1 MIFFDNIFIFF
12 YFACK
17 LTECIRIVK
26 SGFDT
31 SDTFKKVFLNETK
44 CNQQKNVRLALI
56 LCYSAN
62 LLKKTPSLQNRYECL
77 RGLQTEKIIVLDVVR
92 ILNISD
98 PIFKFSGVCK

>member
-1 MIFFDNIFIFF
+1 MYVPFRLDFKSPATARGKSYALKREQLIEKELTCDFFDNIFISVFF

-17 LTECIRIVK
+17 LTECIRIWK

-31 SDTFKKVFLNETK
+31 SDTFKKLFLDETK

-62 LLKKTPSLQNRYECL
+62 LLKKTPKSL
-77 RGLQTEKIIVLDVVR
+77 
-92 ILNISD
+92 
-98 PIFKFSGVCK
+98 

>member
-1 MIFFDNIFIFF
+1 MYVPFRLDFKSPATARGKSYALKREQLIEKELTCDFFGQYFHFF
-12 YFACK
+12 FFFFTCK

-62 LLKKTPSLQNRYECL
+62 LLKKTPKSL
-77 RGLQTEKIIVLDVVR
+77 
-92 ILNISD
+92 
-98 PIFKFSGVCK
+98 